1 MRLRYY
7 DKHGAEI
14 QVGMLLRH
22 DGGAIERVLEGVNSS
37 GDITLGFEA
46 SASEIYPLS
55 EFNLKEWEFA
65 AARPQVGTFPACGCY
80 YRHLYNPL
88 YSSAQRN
95 IMDMS
100 EVQLWTI

>member
-22 DGGAIERVLEGVNSS
+22 DGGAIERVLEGVNSN

-46 SASEIYPLS
+46 S
-55 EFNLKEWEFA
+55 
-65 AARPQVGTFPACGCY
+65 R
-80 YRHLYNPL
+80 RHHAWL
-88 YSSAQRN
+88 
-95 IMDMS
+95 
-100 EVQLWTI
+100 

>member
-14 QVGMLLRH
+14 HVGMLLRH
-22 DGGAIERVLEGVNSS
+22 DGGAIERVLEGVNSN

-55 EFNLKEWEFA
+55 EFNLKEWEIA
-65 AARPQVGTFPACGCY
+65 AA
-80 YRHLYNPL
+80 
-88 YSSAQRN
+88 
-95 IMDMS
+95 
-100 EVQLWTI
+100 

>member
-22 DGGAIERVLEGVNSS
+22 DGGAIERVLEGVNSN
-37 GDITLGFEA
+37 GDITFGFEA

-55 EFNLKEWEFA
+55 EFNLKEGEIAAQCFA
-65 AARPQVGTFPACGCY
+65 ARGRMVGDFPPAAVI
-80 YRHLYNPL
+80 LEDF
-88 YSSAQRN
+88 
-95 IMDMS
+95 I
-100 EVQLWTI
+100 QLP